1 MDPKRLRTVWD
12 ALMALGLLAMAVAYG
27 EDRQRLAALEDCVK
41 RRGCVPISLEA
52 SERFVCIE
60 SKVPECKR

>member
-12 ALMALGLLAMAVAYG
+12 ALMALGLLAMAIVYG
-27 EDRQRLAALEDCVK
+27 EDRQRLAAIEECIT

-52 SERFVCIE
+52 SERFVCLE
-60 SKVPECKR
+60 GRVTECKR